1 MNNLAHHQTGC
12 AVLAGLSCARLRGSL
27 GAHDFR
33 RSPLLGA
40 LFASVFW
47 AQKLPEWLCRTGALI
62 LFVLLLVSASAALAG
77 PAGQPPVVEQGLL
90 DLSGWKLDRDGPVKL
105 DGPWEFYWNR
115 LLAPEDFKA
124 ATAPELTGYLD
135 FPDSWKGFVLNGQSL
150 PGTGRATFRLR
161 IVPGQYITDTAIKLY
176 NIPAAYKIW
185 ANGRLLATSGE
196 TGADASTEQAHRT
209 HKIVSFPDGSADI
222 ELVLQ
227 VSNYHFRRGGVRDS
241 IILSLADP
249 LESAHV
255 RTWGWSLLLIGGL
268 LFMGVYHLVLH
279 YWRNKDVS
287 TLYFGLYCI
296 ILVGHFIT
304 SDSTE
309 WVITLFV
316 SNDHPLVLEKLSL
329 VCYVCSASI
338 LYRFYRS
345 LYKDEFPAFI
355 QYFCDIRSASFIF
368 LCLTQP
374 DITVFNALHYYML
387 SSFLLILSYII
398 LLSVCLA
405 RGHAGSLFLLI
416 GSVVISLVAINDI
429 FCHMGLIDSI
439 YLVQEGTFVFALSQA
454 FALAQRFSNAFTEV
468 EFLSKDLEDKNAAL
482 ETEMEERNRLEQ
494 EIIKV
499 SEEERRSISHDLHDG
514 LCQHLAVA
522 RLRCSVLA
530 LEPGMEQ
537 EALNNLTDLS
547 ALLNESVSLAY
558 DLSRGLWP
566 VEHAADGV
574 GPSLE
579 ELARRVGESSGI
591 DVDFIEDLPCAAC
604 DNPHLL
610 QLYRIAQEAVTN
622 AVKHAK
628 PSHIRIVL
636 NCNAASELVLSVF
649 DDGIGKTEATSP
661 TGGLGLRIM
670 AHRARMIGAKLT
682 FEALNG
688 GGTCLVCRL
697 QCHTKHE
704 LTGDV
709 E

>member
-1 MNNLAHHQTGC
+1 MRICRAALLA
-12 AVLAGLSCARLRGSL
+12 
-27 GAHDFR
+27 F
-33 RSPLLGA
+33 
-40 LFASVFW
+40 
-47 AQKLPEWLCRTGALI
+47 
-62 LFVLLLVSASAALAG
+62 FVLLLCAVTAFAG
-77 PAGQPPVVEQGLL
+77 ADAQPPAVEQGQL
-90 DLSGWKLDRDGPVKL
+90 DLSHWRLNRDGPVKL
-105 DGPWEFYWNR
+105 DGQWEFYWNQ

-124 ATAPELTGYLD
+124 ANPPQLTGYQY
-135 FPDSWKGFVLNGQSL
+135 FPGSWKGFVLNGQTL

-161 IVPGQYITDTAIKLY
+161 IIPGQSIADAALKLY
-176 NIPAAYKIW
+176 NIPAAYKLW
-185 ANGRLLATSGE
+185 ANGMLLAASGE
-196 TGADASTEQAHRT
+196 TGADADTELAHRT
-209 HKIVSFPDGSADI
+209 HKIVPFPDGSSDI

-227 VSNYHFRRGGVRDS
+227 ISNYHFRRGGVRDS
-241 IILSLADP
+241 IVLSSEEP

-279 YWRNKDVS
+279 YWRNKDAS

-296 ILVGHFIT
+296 VLVGHFIT

-309 WVITLFV
+309 WVVTLFIP
-316 SNDHPLVLEKLSL
+316 NYYPLFLEKLSI
-329 VCYVCSASI
+329 VCYVLSASI
-338 LYRFYRS
+338 VYRFYRS
-345 LYKDEFPAFI
+345 LYKNEFPLFI
-355 QYFCDIRSASFIF
+355 QYFCDFRSLSFIL

-374 DITVFNALHYYML
+374 DIVVFNALHFYML
-387 SSFLLILSYII
+387 ASFLLIGCYIV
-398 LLSVCLA
+398 LLSVCFS
-405 RGHAGSLFLLI
+405 RGHTGSLFLLI
-416 GSVVISLVAINDI
+416 GSIVIGLVAINDI
-429 FCHMGLIDSI
+429 FCHMGLINSI
-439 YLVQEGTFVFALSQA
+439 FLIQEGTFVFALSQA

-482 ETEMEERNRLEQ
+482 ESEMEERNRLEQ

-499 SEEERRSISHDLHDG
+499 SEEERRCISHDLHDG

-530 LEPGMEQ
+530 LEPGMGQ
-537 EALNNLTDLS
+537 EALSNLNDLS

-591 DVDFIEDLPCAAC
+591 DVDFVEDLPCATC
-604 DNPHLL
+604 NNPHLL

-628 PSHIRIVL
+628 PSRIRIVL
-636 NCNAASELVLSVF
+636 ACNAKRELVLSVS
-649 DDGIGKTEATSP
+649 DDGVGKTDATSP

-682 FEALNG
+682 FETTKG
-688 GGTCLVCRL
+688 GGTRLVCRL
-697 QCHTKHE
+697 QCHTE
-704 LTGDV
+704 Q

>member
-1 MNNLAHHQTGC
+1 MRISR
-12 AVLAGLSCARLRGSL
+12 AGLLV
-27 GAHDFR
+27 
-33 RSPLLGA
+33 LL
-40 LFASVFW
+40 L
-47 AQKLPEWLCRTGALI
+47 
-62 LFVLLLVSASAALAG
+62 LLLVSGSAAFAG
-77 PAGQPPVVEQGLL
+77 PAAQPPVVEQGVL
-90 DLSGWKLDRDGPVKL
+90 DLSSWRLNRDGPVKL
-105 DGPWEFYWNR
+105 DGQWEFYWNQ
-115 LLAPEDFKA
+115 LLAPDDFKA
-124 ATAPELTGYLD
+124 ASPAELTGYQY
-135 FPDSWKGFVLNGQSL
+135 FPGSWKGFVLNGQSL

-161 IVPGQYITDTAIKLY
+161 IVPGQKITDAALKVY

-185 ANGRLLATSGE
+185 ANGMLLTASGE
-196 TGADASTEQAHRT
+196 PGTDADTELAHRT
-209 HKIVSFPDGSADI
+209 HKIVPFPDVSSEI

-227 VSNYHFRRGGVRDS
+227 ISNYHFRRGGVRDS
-241 IILSLADP
+241 IVLSSEEP
-249 LESAHV
+249 LESAHI

-296 ILVGHFIT
+296 VLVGHFIT

-309 WVITLFV
+309 WVVTLFV
-316 SNDHPLVLEKLSL
+316 PNHYPLFLEKLSL

-345 LYKDEFPAFI
+345 LYKNEFPLFI
-355 QYFCDIRSASFIF
+355 QYFCDFRSLSFIF
-368 LCLTQP
+368 LCLTQT
-374 DITVFNALHYYML
+374 DITVFNALHFYML
-387 SSFLLILSYII
+387 ASFLLIGSYIV
-398 LLSVCLA
+398 LLSICFL
-405 RGHAGSLFLLI
+405 RGHTGSLFLLI
-416 GSVVISLVAINDI
+416 GSIVIGLVAINDI
-429 FCHMGLIDSI
+429 FCHMGFINSILLI
-439 YLVQEGTFVFALSQA
+439 QEGTFVFALSQA
-454 FALAQRFSNAFTEV
+454 FALAQRFSNAFREV

-499 SEEERRSISHDLHDG
+499 SEEERRCLSHDLHDG

-530 LEPGMEQ
+530 LEPGMGQ
-537 EALNNLTDLS
+537 EALTNLTDLS

-566 VEHAADGV
+566 VEHAIDGV

-591 DVDFIEDLPCAAC
+591 DVDFVEDLPCATC
-604 DNPHLL
+604 NNPHLL

-628 PSHIRIVL
+628 PSRISIVL
-636 NCNAASELVLSVF
+636 NCNAARELVLSVS
-649 DDGIGKTEATSP
+649 DDGVGKTDATSP

-670 AHRARMIGAKLT
+670 AHRARMIGAELT
-682 FEALNG
+682 FEASKG
-688 GGTCLVCRL
+688 GGTSLVCRL
-697 QCHTKHE
+697 QCNTEQE
-704 LTGDV
+704 LTGDM

>member
-1 MNNLAHHQTGC
+1 MRFC
-12 AVLAGLSCARLRGSL
+12 RAGLLVL
-27 GAHDFR
+27 FY
-33 RSPLLGA
+33 LLA
-40 LFASVFW
+40 LSAFAAF
-47 AQKLPEWLCRTGALI
+47 
-62 LFVLLLVSASAALAG
+62 AG
-77 PAGQPPVVEQGLL
+77 PSAKPPAVEQGLL
-90 DLSGWKLDRDGPVKL
+90 DLSRWKLQSDGPVKL
-105 DGPWEFYWNR
+105 DGQWEFYWNQ
-115 LLAPEDFKA
+115 LLSPDDFTPGTGVAK
-124 ATAPELTGYLD
+124 LTGYLN
-135 FPDSWKGFVLNGQSL
+135 FPGSWKGFVFDGQSL
-150 PGTGRATFRLR
+150 PGTGQATFRLR
-161 IVPGQYITDTAIKLY
+161 IIPGQNITDAELTLY

-185 ANGRLLATSGE
+185 ANGVQLAASGTIGTDAE
-196 TGADASTEQAHRT
+196 TERAHRT
-209 HKIVSFPDGSADI
+209 HKIVQLPEGSSPI

-227 VSNYHFRRGGVRDS
+227 ISNYHFRRGGVRDS
-241 IILSLADP
+241 ITLASADT
-249 LESAHV
+249 LEQAHI

-279 YWRNKDVS
+279 YWRNKDFS

-309 WVITLFV
+309 WVITLFI
-316 SNDHPLVLEKLSL
+316 SNDHPLVLEKISI

-345 LYKDEFPAFI
+345 LYRDVFPRFI
-355 QYFCDIRSASFIF
+355 QIFCDIRSASFLI

-387 SSFLLILSYII
+387 SSFLLIFSYII
-398 LLSVCLA
+398 LLSICLA
-405 RGHAGSLFLLI
+405 RGYAGSLFLLI

-429 FCHMGLIDSI
+429 FCHMGFIDSI

-499 SEEERRSISHDLHDG
+499 SEEERRCISHDLHDG

-530 LEPGMEQ
+530 LEPGMEK
-537 EALNNLTDLS
+537 EALSNLNDLS

-566 VEHAADGV
+566 VEHASDGV

-591 DVDFIEDLPCAAC
+591 DVDFVEDLPCAAC
-604 DNPHLL
+604 NNPHLL

-628 PSHIRIVL
+628 PSRIRIVL
-636 NCNAASELVLSVF
+636 TCDATRELVLSVA
-649 DDGIGKTEATSP
+649 DDGKGKTDKTSP

-682 FEALNG
+682 FETTKG

-697 QCHTKHE
+697 QCHTEQE
-704 LTGDV
+704 LTG
-709 E
+709 ELE

>member
-1 MNNLAHHQTGC
+1 MRFCRA
-12 AVLAGLSCARLRGSL
+12 
-27 GAHDFR
+27 
-33 RSPLLGA
+33 GA
-40 LFASVFW
+40 LVF
-47 AQKLPEWLCRTGALI
+47 LC
-62 LFVLLLVSASAALAG
+62 LLVVCASAALAE
-77 PAGQPPVVEQGLL
+77 PSVQPPVVEQGVL
-90 DLSGWKLDRDGPVKL
+90 DLSRWKLNLDGPVKL
-105 DGPWEFYWNR
+105 DGQWEFYWNQ
-115 LLAPEDFKA
+115 LLAPDDFKA
-124 ATAPELTGYLD
+124 AGVAELTGYQY
-135 FPDSWKGFVLNGQSL
+135 FPGSWKGFVHNGQSL

-161 IVPGQYITDTAIKLY
+161 IVAGQNITDTALKLY
-176 NIPAAYKIW
+176 NIPAAYKLW
-185 ANGRLLATSGE
+185 ANGTLLAVSGE
-196 TGADASTEQAHRT
+196 TGTDADTERAHRT
-209 HKIVSFPDGSADI
+209 HKIVPFPDGSSDI

-227 VSNYHFRRGGVRDS
+227 ISNYHFRRGGVRDS
-241 IILSLADP
+241 ITLSSEEP
-249 LESAHV
+249 LESAHI

-268 LFMGVYHLVLH
+268 LFMGVYHLVL
-279 YWRNKDVS
+279 YCWRNKDFS

-296 ILVGHFIT
+296 VLVGHFIT

-316 SNDHPLVLEKLSL
+316 PNNYPIFWEKFSL

-338 LYRFYRS
+338 VYRFYRS
-345 LYKDEFPAFI
+345 LYRNEFPVSI
-355 QYFCDIRSASFIF
+355 QYFCDIRSLSFVF

-374 DITVFNALHYYML
+374 DITVFNALHFYML
-387 SSFLLILSYII
+387 SSFFLVGSYII
-398 LLSVCLA
+398 LLSICFS
-405 RGHAGSLFLLI
+405 RGHTGSLFLLI
-416 GSVVISLVAINDI
+416 GSIVMGIVAVNDI
-429 FCHMGLIDSI
+429 FCHMGFINSIFLI
-439 YLVQEGTFVFALSQA
+439 QEGTFIFSLSQA
-454 FALAQRFSNAFTEV
+454 FALAQRFSNAFTDV
-468 EFLSKDLEDKNAAL
+468 ELLSKDLEDKNAAL

-499 SEEERRSISHDLHDG
+499 SEEERRCISHDLHDG

-530 LEPGMEQ
+530 LEPGMGQ

-566 VEHAADGV
+566 VEHVADGV

-591 DVDFIEDLPCAAC
+591 DVDFIEDLPCAVC

-628 PSHIRIVL
+628 PTRIRIVL
-636 NCNAASELVLSVF
+636 NCNAERELVLAVA
-649 DDGIGKTEATSP
+649 DDGKGKTDATSP

-682 FEALNG
+682 FEKPKG
-688 GGTCLVCRL
+688 GGTSLVCRL
-697 QCHTKHE
+697 QCHTEQE
-704 LTGDV
+704 LTGEV

>member
-1 MNNLAHHQTGC
+1 M
-12 AVLAGLSCARLRGSL
+12 R
-27 GAHDFR
+27 F
-33 RSPLLGA
+33 
-40 LFASVFW
+40 
-47 AQKLPEWLCRTGALI
+47 CRAGALI
-62 LFVLLLVSASAALAG
+62 LFVVLLVSASAALAE
-77 PAGQPPVVEQGLL
+77 PVAQKPVVEQGLI
-90 DLSGWKLDRDGPVKL
+90 DLSRWRLNRDGPVKL
-105 DGPWEFYWNR
+105 DGPWEFYWNQ
-115 LLAPEDFKA
+115 LLAPEDFK
-124 ATAPELTGYLD
+124 TARAPALTGYLD
-135 FPDSWKGFVLNGQSL
+135 FPASWKGFVFNGQSL
-150 PGTGRATFRLR
+150 PGTGRATFRLH
-161 IVPGQYITDTAIKLY
+161 IVPGQNLTDTAIKLY
-176 NIPAAYKIW
+176 NIPAAYKLW
-185 ANGRLLATSGE
+185 ANGILLATSGE
-196 TGADASTEQAHRT
+196 TGTDANTELAHRT
-209 HKIVSFPDGSADI
+209 HKIVSFPDGNADI
-222 ELVLQ
+222 DLVLQ

-241 IILSLADP
+241 IVLSSDEP
-249 LESAHV
+249 LEAAHV

-279 YWRNKDVS
+279 IWRNKDVS

-296 ILVGHFIT
+296 VLVGHFIT

-309 WVITLFV
+309 WVITLFI
-316 SNDHPLVLEKLSL
+316 SNNHPLVLEKLSL
-329 VCYVCSASI
+329 VCYVCSVSI

-345 LYKDEFPAFI
+345 LYKNEFPVFI

-368 LCLTQP
+368 LCLTQT

-387 SSFLLILSYII
+387 SSFLLIFSYII

-405 RGHAGSLFLLI
+405 RGYAGSLFLLI
-416 GSVVISLVAINDI
+416 GSVVISIVAINDI

-499 SEEERRSISHDLHDG
+499 SEEERRCISHDLHDG

-530 LEPGMEQ
+530 LEPGMGQ
-537 EALNNLTDLS
+537 EALSNLTDLS

-636 NCNAASELVLSVF
+636 NCNAARELVLSVF

-682 FEALNG
+682 FEALKG

-697 QCHTKHE
+697 QCHAKHE